1 MTDSESFEH
10 AFVVTTYLLGCRGEL
25 TGGLTR
31 PTAAASALAA
41 RLGEGDRSERA
52 RRLATEL
59 RPIVEALD
67 RRSLR

>member
-1 MTDSESFEH
+1 MTDPESFEH
-10 AFVVTTYLLGCRGEL
+10 AFVVTTYLLGCRAEL
-25 TGGLTR
+25 TSGLTR
-31 PTAAASALAA
+31 PTAAASALAV
-41 RLGEGDRSERA
+41 RLGEGDRNERA

>member
-10 AFVVTTYLLGCRGEL
+10 AFVVTTYLLGRRADL
-25 TGGLTR
+25 TTGLAR
-31 PTAAASALAA
+31 PTTTANALAT

-67 RRSLR
+67 RRSVR